1 MNKQIKNIIEKILGS
16 KKLETNEAQM
26 DKATMSFYISIK
38 SSIKEIAFMLVGIFS
53 AAFGLKGF
61 LLPNDFLDG
70 GATGISLLIS
80 ELTDIPIYILIIVV
94 NFPFIILG
102 IKAVNKTF
110 AVKTAISILGL
121 SLVLATVSFP
131 EITNDKLLISIF
143 GGFFL
148 GAGIGMA
155 IRGGAVIDGTEVLA
169 VYLGRRSATSI
180 GDIIMVFNVIIFAFA
195 AYLISIETA
204 LYAMLTYLA
213 ASKTVD
219 FIVEGIEEYVG
230 LTIISDHTLEIQE
243 MLKDKLNR
251 GYTIY
256 KRKRGSGK
264 RGEKIEESEVIYTV
278 ITRLELGK
286 LYTEIEKIDNDAFI
300 VSSLVKDIR
309 GGMVKKRPLH

>member
-94 NFPFIILG
+94 NIPFIILG

>member
-1 MNKQIKNIIEKILGS
+1 MNKQIKNIIEKILGI
-16 KKLETNEAQM
+16 KKLETNEEQM

-94 NFPFIILG
+94 NIPFIILG

-204 LYAMLTYLA
+204 LYAMITYIA

>member
-1 MNKQIKNIIEKILGS
+1 MNKQIKNIIEKILGI
-16 KKLETNEAQM
+16 KKLETNEEQM

-94 NFPFIILG
+94 NIPFIILG

-180 GDIIMVFNVIIFAFA
+180 GDIIIIFNVIIFAFA

>member
-1 MNKQIKNIIEKILGS
+1 MNKQIKNIIEKILGI
-16 KKLETNEAQM
+16 KKLETNEEQM

-94 NFPFIILG
+94 NIPFIILG

-309 GGMVKKRPLH
+309 GGMVKK

>member
-1 MNKQIKNIIEKILGS
+1 MNKQIKNIIEQILGI
-16 KKLETNEAQM
+16 KKLETNEEQM
-26 DKATMSFYISIK
+26 NKATMSFYISIK

-53 AAFGLKGF
+53 AAFGLKWF

-94 NFPFIILG
+94 NIPFIILG

-256 KRKRGSGK
+256 KRKFR
-264 RGEKIEESEVIYTV
+264 
-278 ITRLELGK
+278 
-286 LYTEIEKIDNDAFI
+286 F
-300 VSSLVKDIR
+300 
-309 GGMVKKRPLH
+309 

>member
-1 MNKQIKNIIEKILGS
+1 MTKQIKNIIEKILGI
-16 KKLETNEAQM
+16 KKLETNEEQM

-94 NFPFIILG
+94 NIPFIILG

-110 AVKTAISILGL
+110 DVKTAIYILGL

>member
-1 MNKQIKNIIEKILGS
+1 MNKQIKNIIEKILGI
-16 KKLETNEAQM
+16 KKLETNEEQM

>member
-1 MNKQIKNIIEKILGS
+1 MNKQIKNIIEKILGG

-38 SSIKEIAFMLVGIFS
+38 SSIKEIAFMLIGIFS

-94 NFPFIILG
+94 NIPFIILG

-180 GDIIMVFNVIIFAFA
+180 GDIVMVFNVIIFSFA

>member
-1 MNKQIKNIIEKILGS
+1 MNKQIKNIIEKILGI
-16 KKLETNEAQM
+16 KKLETNEEQM

-94 NFPFIILG
+94 NIPFIILG

-180 GDIIMVFNVIIFAFA
+180 G
-195 AYLISIETA
+195 
-204 LYAMLTYLA
+204 
-213 ASKTVD
+213 
-219 FIVEGIEEYVG
+219 
-230 LTIISDHTLEIQE
+230 
-243 MLKDKLNR
+243 
-251 GYTIY
+251 
-256 KRKRGSGK
+256 
-264 RGEKIEESEVIYTV
+264 
-278 ITRLELGK
+278 
-286 LYTEIEKIDNDAFI
+286 
-300 VSSLVKDIR
+300 
-309 GGMVKKRPLH
+309 

>member
-1 MNKQIKNIIEKILGS
+1 MNKQIKNIIEKILGI
-16 KKLETNEAQM
+16 KKLETNEEQM

-94 NFPFIILG
+94 NIPFIILG

>member
-1 MNKQIKNIIEKILGS
+1 
-16 KKLETNEAQM
+16 
-26 DKATMSFYISIK
+26 
-38 SSIKEIAFMLVGIFS
+38 
-53 AAFGLKGF
+53 
-61 LLPNDFLDG
+61 
-70 GATGISLLIS
+70 
-80 ELTDIPIYILIIVV
+80 
-94 NFPFIILG
+94 
-102 IKAVNKTF
+102 
-110 AVKTAISILGL
+110 
-121 SLVLATVSFP
+121 TVSFP